1 MATWM
6 LSADQQL
13 LNLDAVEFLD
23 VIDVFPDD
31 AEPEAVEA
39 GQVEPAYAELVA
51 HLGSGDEVVMFD
63 DEDPD
68 VVLHAFELLKAYLAS
83 GPMFDAARGGQIPSV
98 QDLIDRSSA
107 QKN

>member
-13 LNLDAVEFLD
+13 INLDAVEFLD

-31 AEPEAVEA
+31 ADPEAVDA
-39 GQVEPAYAELVA
+39 GTIEPAYAELVA

-68 VVLHAFELLKAYLAS
+68 AVQHAFELLKAYLAS
-83 GPMFDAARGGQIPSV
+83 GPVFDAARSGQILSV

>member
-1 MATWM
+1 MATGM

-13 LNLDAVEFLD
+13 LNLDAVEYLD

-31 AEPEAVEA
+31 ADPADVEA
-39 GQVEPAYAELVA
+39 GTVAPAYAELVA
-51 HLGSGDEVVMFD
+51 HLGSGDEVIMFD
-63 DEDPD
+63 DEDPE
-68 VVLHAFELLKAYLAS
+68 VVLHAFELLKAYLAA
-83 GPMFDAARGGQIPSV
+83 GPMFDAARGGQVPSV

>member
-13 LNLDAVEFLD
+13 LNLDAVEYLD

-31 AEPEAVEA
+31 ADPADVEA
-39 GQVEPAYAELVA
+39 GTVPPAYAELVA
-51 HLGSGDEVVMFD
+51 HLGSGDEVIMFD
-63 DEDPD
+63 DEDPE
-68 VVLHAFELLKAYLAS
+68 VVLHAFELLKAYLAA
-83 GPMFDAARGGQIPSV
+83 GPMFDAARGGQVPSV

>member
-23 VIDVFPDD
+23 VIDVFADD
-31 AEPEAVEA
+31 ADPAAVEA
-39 GQVEPAYAELVA
+39 GTVDPAYAELVA

-68 VVLHAFELLKAYLAS
+68 VVLHAFELLKTHLAA
-83 GPMFDAARGGQIPSV
+83 GPVFDAARGGQVLSV
-98 QDLIDRSSA
+98 QDLVDRASA

>member
-23 VIDVFPDD
+23 VIDVYPDD
-31 AEPEAVEA
+31 ADPEAVDA
-39 GQVEPAYAELVA
+39 GTVTPAYAELVA
-51 HLGSGDEVVMFD
+51 HMGSGDEVVMFD
-63 DEDPD
+63 DEDPE
-68 VVLHAFELLKAYLAS
+68 VVLHALELLKGFLAA
-83 GPMFDAARGGQIPSV
+83 GPMIEATRGGQILSV
-98 QDLIDRSSA
+98 QDLVDRASA

>member
-31 AEPEAVEA
+31 ADPAAVEA
-39 GQVEPAYAELVA
+39 GTVEPAYAELVA

-68 VVLHAFELLKAYLAS
+68 VVLHAFELLKAHLAS
-83 GPMFDAARGGQIPSV
+83 GPVFDAARGGQVLSV
-98 QDLIDRSSA
+98 QDLVDRASA

>member
-13 LNLDAVEFLD
+13 LNLDAVEFVD

-31 AEPEAVEA
+31 ADPAAVEA
-39 GQVEPAYAELVA
+39 GTVEAAYAELVA
-51 HLGSGDEVVMFD
+51 HLGSGDEVVLFD

-68 VVLHAFELLKAYLAS
+68 VVLHAFELLKAHLAA
-83 GPMFDAARGGQIPSV
+83 GPVFDAARGGQVLSV
-98 QDLIDRSSA
+98 QDLVDRASA

>member
-83 GPMFDAARGGQIPSV
+83 GPGVRRRPRGQVPSV